1 MKQAIVDGQLALRLL
16 RKNERRKDKKKYRI
30 VLLLFNRV
38 KKETKLV
45 FIAVDSQRAFHSQK
59 NQPKIIY
66 TTINLFI
73 SFPFMFLYHDK
84 IF

>member
-1 MKQAIVDGQLALRLL
+1 MKQAIVDGQLALELL

-59 NQPKIIY
+59 NQPKNYLYNYQFIY
-66 TTINLFI
+66 FI
-73 SFPFMFLYHDK
+73 SIDVF
-84 IF
+84 ISR